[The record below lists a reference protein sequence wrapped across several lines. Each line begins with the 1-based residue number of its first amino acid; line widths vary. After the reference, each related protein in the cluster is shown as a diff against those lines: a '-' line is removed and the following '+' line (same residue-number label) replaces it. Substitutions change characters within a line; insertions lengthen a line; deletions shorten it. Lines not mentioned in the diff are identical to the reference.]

1 MHINHLSA
9 DPMSG
14 GRPANDRLSADPI
27 SGGRPGNDHLPDDH
41 LPDDHLPDDHL
52 PDDQLPDD
60 QLPDDQLPD
69 DQLANGQADAAGDAD
84 ADDKP
89 GSAGP
94 AGVDGRPRA
103 GDQPADHADHGLA
116 HHGLADHGLADHRR
130 LGRELKLFATEPLVG
145 AGLPLWL
152 PDGAVIRAELEK
164 LAAEEAIRGGCQRV
178 FTPVLAKRALFERSG
193 HWDKF
198 AADMFPPMRV
208 GEEEFVLRPANCPHH
223 ALVYASEQHSYRHL
237 PVRLAE
243 LGAMFRSELSGVLGG
258 LSRVRQINL
267 DDTHVFCTPDQV
279 PGEIA
284 RAVRSVQRC
293 YRLLGIDVARYR
305 LSRRGDGDG
314 YLGERELWAAAER
327 HLAEGLHDL
336 GLDYEDAPGEAAF
349 YGPKI
354 DVQVVDPAGR
364 EETLSTV
371 QLDFNQPERF
381 DLAYIGPDGARHRP
395 VMIHRGV
402 LSAMER
408 LAAFLIERYD
418 GAFPPWLA
426 PVQVLVLPVAEQHA
440 GQAGDVTA
448 RMSAAGLRAEC
459 DPPDATLGAR
469 IRRARERR
477 IPYLAVIGDREAAAD
492 QVALRL
498 RDGRRLDGIGV
509 ERLVDE
515 VSCQVAD
522 RSPGLGFG

>member
-1 MHINHLSA
+1 MRTDPLPADYLPA
-9 DPMSG
+9 DPA
-14 GRPANDRLSADPI
+14 PAD
-27 SGGRPGNDHLPDDH
+27 
-41 LPDDHLPDDHL
+41 
-52 PDDQLPDD
+52 
-60 QLPDDQLPD
+60 
-69 DQLANGQADAAGDAD
+69 
-84 ADDKP
+84 
-89 GSAGP
+89 
-94 AGVDGRPRA
+94 
-103 GDQPADHADHGLA
+103 PADHPDPADPA
-116 HHGLADHGLADHRR
+116 PADHRR
-130 LGRELKLFATEPLVG
+130 TGRELKLFATEPLVG

-152 PDGAVIRAELEK
+152 PDGAVIRAELER

-178 FTPVLAKRALFERSG
+178 FTPVLAKRALYERSG
-193 HWDKF
+193 HWAKF
-198 AADMFPPMRV
+198 AGDMFPPMRV

-223 ALVYASEQHSYRHL
+223 ALVYASEQRSYRDL

-267 DDTHVFCTPDQV
+267 DDTHVFCAPDQV
-279 PGEIA
+279 PREIA

-293 YRLLGIDVARYR
+293 YSLLGIDVSRYR
-305 LSRRGDGDG
+305 LSRRGPGDG
-314 YLGERELWAAAER
+314 YLGDAGLWANAER
-327 HLAEGLHDL
+327 HLAAALNEMGI
-336 GLDYEDAPGEAAF
+336 DYEDAPGEAAF

-381 DLAYIGPDGARHRP
+381 DLGFIGPDGARHRP

-426 PVQVLVLPVAEQHA
+426 PVQVLVLPVAGQHEER
-440 GQAGDVTA
+440 AGDIAA
-448 RMSAAGLRAEC
+448 RASVAGLRAEC
-459 DPPDATLGAR
+459 DPADATLGAR

-477 IPYLAVIGDREAAAD
+477 IPYLAVIGDRENASG

-498 RDGRRLDGIGV
+498 RDGRRLDAV
-509 ERLVDE
+509 DVQRLIDVI
-515 VSCQVAD
+515 SRQVAD
-522 RSPGLGFG
+522 RSPGLGFI

>member
-1 MHINHLSA
+1 MHTNHL
-9 DPMSG
+9 P
-14 GRPANDRLSADPI
+14 
-27 SGGRPGNDHLPDDH
+27 
-41 LPDDHLPDDHL
+41 
-52 PDDQLPDD
+52 
-60 QLPDDQLPD
+60 
-69 DQLANGQADAAGDAD
+69 
-84 ADDKP
+84 
-89 GSAGP
+89 AGP
-94 AGVDGRPRA
+94 
-103 GDQPADHADHGLA
+103 
-116 HHGLADHGLADHRR
+116 ADHRR
-130 LGRELKLFATEPLVG
+130 LGRELKLFTTEPLVG

-198 AADMFPPMRV
+198 SDDMFPPMRV

-223 ALVYASEQHSYRHL
+223 ALVYACEQRSYRDL

-267 DDTHVFCTPDQV
+267 DDTHVFCAPDQV

-284 RAVRSVQRC
+284 RAAASVQRC
-293 YRLLGIDVARYR
+293 YRLLGIEVARYR
-305 LSRRGDGDG
+305 LSRRGSGDG
-314 YLGERELWAAAER
+314 YLGHRDVWAAAER
-327 HLAEGLHDL
+327 QLAGALAGL
-336 GLDYEDAPGEAAF
+336 GIKFEDAPGEAAF

-381 DLAYIGPDGARHRP
+381 DLWFIGPDGGRHRP

-408 LAAFLIERYD
+408 LVAFLIERCD

-426 PVQVLVLPVAEQHA
+426 PVQLVVMPVGEQHA
-440 GQAGDVTA
+440 GRAREAADRAAG
-448 RMSAAGLRAEC
+448 AGLRAEC

-469 IRRARERR
+469 IRRARDRR
-477 IPYLAVIGDREAAAD
+477 IPYVAVVGDREAEAGR
-492 QVALRL
+492 VALRL
-498 RDGRRLDGIGV
+498 RDGRRLDGVSV

-515 VSCQVAD
+515 VSRQVAS
-522 RSPGLGFG
+522 RSADLGFG

>member
-1 MHINHLSA
+1 MMRIDNRPADYLPA
-9 DPMSG
+9 DPA
-14 GRPANDRLSADPI
+14 PAD
-27 SGGRPGNDHLPDDH
+27 
-41 LPDDHLPDDHL
+41 
-52 PDDQLPDD
+52 
-60 QLPDDQLPD
+60 
-69 DQLANGQADAAGDAD
+69 QADHP
-84 ADDKP
+84 KP
-89 GSAGP
+89 AP
-94 AGVDGRPRA
+94 ASREP
-103 GDQPADHADHGLA
+103 
-116 HHGLADHGLADHRR
+116 ADHRR
-130 LGRELKLFATEPLVG
+130 IGRELKLFATEPLVG

-178 FTPVLAKRALFERSG
+178 FTPVLAKRALYERSG
-193 HWDKF
+193 HWAKF
-198 AADMFPPMRV
+198 AGDMFPPMRV

-223 ALVYASEQHSYRHL
+223 ALVYASEQRSYRDL
-237 PVRLAE
+237 PIRLAE

-267 DDTHVFCTPDQV
+267 DDTHVFCAPDQV

-293 YRLLGIDVARYR
+293 YGLLGIEVGRYR
-305 LSRRGDGDG
+305 LSRRGSGDG
-314 YLGERELWAAAER
+314 YLGDAGLWASAER
-327 HLAEGLHDL
+327 HLAAVLADL
-336 GLDYEDAPGEAAF
+336 GIDYEDAPGEAAF

-354 DVQVVDPAGR
+354 DVQVADPAGR

-381 DLAYIGPDGARHRP
+381 DLGFIGPDGARHRP

-408 LAAFLIERYD
+408 LVAFLIERYD

-426 PVQVLVLPVAEQHA
+426 PVQVLVLPVAEQHEDRA
-440 GQAGDVTA
+440 SDVA
-448 RMSAAGLRAEC
+448 ANASAAGLRAEC
-459 DPPDATLGAR
+459 DPADATLGAR

-477 IPYLAVIGDREAAAD
+477 IPYLAVIGDRESVTG

-498 RDGRRLDGIGV
+498 RDGRRLDAVDV
-509 ERLVDE
+509 ERLIAE
-515 VSCQVAD
+515 ISRQVAG
-522 RSPGLGFG
+522 RSPGLGFGLG